1 MLSTVFVVGNVDIK
15 QYNDTGNLKD
25 KREIRNTV
33 TAVGKDVI
41 SARLV
46 GNTLAIMSHM
56 AAGNSNTAAT
66 VTQTALGNELG
77 RVAFDSVARVTNTI
91 SYIATFPAGTAT
103 GNVSEAGIFNSTS
116 GGNML
121 CRTSFTPLTKASGDT
136 IVITWNVTIQ

>member
-77 RVAFDSVARVTNTI
+77 RVTFDSVARVTNTI

>member
-1 MLSTVFVVGNVDIK
+1 MLSTVYVVGNVDIK
-15 QYNDTGNLKD
+15 QFNDTGSLKD
-25 KREIRNTV
+25 QRTIKNTV

-41 SARLV
+41 AARLT

-56 AAGNSNTAAT
+56 AAGNSTTAAA
-66 VTQTALGNELG
+66 VTQTALGSELG
-77 RVAFDSVARVTNTI
+77 RVVLDSVARVTNTI

-136 IVITWNVTIQ
+136 IVIAWNVTIQ